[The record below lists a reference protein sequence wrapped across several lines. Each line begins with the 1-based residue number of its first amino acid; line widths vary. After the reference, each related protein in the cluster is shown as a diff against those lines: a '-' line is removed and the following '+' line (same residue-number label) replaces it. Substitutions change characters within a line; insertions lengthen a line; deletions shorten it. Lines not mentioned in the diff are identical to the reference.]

1 MKTHVLNAILILA
14 GASVLPHS
22 AMAAGGEPAGALP
35 KTAYLFSYFIN
46 NGEDGLHLAWSTDGL
61 NWKALNG
68 EKSYIQPVVGE
79 SKLMRDPCVVY
90 GPDGIFRMVWTTSW
104 GGKTIG
110 YASSK
115 DLITWSEQ
123 QAIPVGEADQ
133 TGNCWAP
140 ELFYDDATKRYL
152 IFWSS
157 TIGGRFPETID
168 GGDGNHRTYYTST
181 TDFKTYTPTKL
192 FLDPGFNCID
202 TTMIKAGG
210 KYHLI
215 FKDERSKPVSRKD
228 LRSAVGDS
236 ATGPWRDISDAFS
249 RKGVEG
255 PSVLKMGDEYVVYFD
270 GFAGGGYGA
279 MKTKDFIKWEEQST
293 KLVVPPGTKHGSA
306 LAVPGKVIEKLLAH
320 DVKP

>member
-1 MKTHVLNAILILA
+1 MKTHLLKAILLLTVA
-14 GASVLPHS
+14 WVPPHGGT
-22 AMAAGGEPAGALP
+22 AAEPAGTLP
-35 KTAYLFSYFIN
+35 ATAYLFSYFIN
-46 NGEDGLHLAWSTDGL
+46 NGEDGLHLAWSKDGL

-68 EKSYIQPVVGE
+68 DKSYIQPVVGE
-79 SKLMRDPCVVY
+79 SKLMRDPCLVLC
-90 GPDGIFRMVWTTSW
+90 PDGIFRMVWTTSW
-104 GGKTIG
+104 GGRTIG

-123 QAIPVGEADQ
+123 QAIPVGEADK

-140 ELFYDDATKRYL
+140 EMFYDAATKQYL

-157 TIGGRFPETID
+157 TIDGRFPETLD
-168 GGDGNHRTYYTST
+168 GGDGNHRTYYTT
-181 TDFKTYTPTKL
+181 TRDFKTFAPTKL
-192 FLDPGFNCID
+192 FFDPGFNCID
-202 TTMIKAGG
+202 TTMIQAGG

-228 LRSAVGDS
+228 LRTAAGDS
-236 ATGPWRDISDAFS
+236 ATGPWKEVSEAFS

-255 PSVLKMGDEYVVYFD
+255 PSVLKMGDAYVVYFD

-293 KLVVPPGTKHGSA
+293 KLVVPPGTKHGAA
-306 LAVPGKVIEKLLAH
+306 LSVPGKVIENLLER
-320 DVKP
+320 DRKPAP